1 MFEEK
6 EAEELSTDTLVETP
20 ITVLL
25 KLLNCI
31 DLETLFKMAKTKN
44 IVSDIVEELQ
54 QMQVTNLKQNKQKHG
69 MYEEHCFYCH
79 SLT

>member
-20 ITVLL
+20 IMVLL

-31 DLETLFKMAKTKN
+31 DLETLLKLAKTN
-44 IVSDIVEELQ
+44 TIVSDIVQELQ
-54 QMQVTNLKQNKQKHG
+54 QMQVTNLKQNKQKRG
-69 MYEEHCFYCH
+69 MYEEHFFYHH